1 MNSNKYK
8 KLLSDTLLFSIS
20 NFGSKVL
27 VFLLVPLYTNIL
39 STEEYGTVDL
49 IISMVNLLVPVMTL
63 LIAEAGLR
71 FAFDKNVDKN
81 QVLTAGLLFSII
93 STAVL
98 FFLKPAVN
106 YLNGTISDYWYYLL
120 VIYFLFATSSFLSN
134 YIRGIDKTKLF
145 ALKGIVYT
153 LSLVT
158 TNILFLLVFKWG
170 MKGYIYAFILT
181 EVITVVFMLLGG
193 KIINNFKPSF
203 NITLYKQML
212 KYSIP
217 MIPSTISWWIMNVS
231 SKYIITEYLGLSQ
244 NGIYSVAYKIPSI
257 LSLLTNL
264 FIQAWQISAI
274 QNHEEKDNNNFIKNV
289 YQYYFIISIALS
301 SGLILF
307 SKIMGYILYAKE
319 YFIAWTIVPILIVA
333 YNFSGMSGFL
343 ASVYSAEKKT
353 GMLFYSTV
361 FGAIANIVLNILL
374 IPRFGIMTAAY
385 STLIGFF
392 ITWLIRIIHV
402 QTLIKIE
409 LNYIKLII
417 SLILL
422 TVQSIVTSCQLKYM
436 YIISIAI
443 IIMQIL
449 VFWKELKS
457 IIQTLKKNIFSLKR
471 R

>member
-1 MNSNKYK
+1 MAKNKYK

-39 STEEYGTVDL
+39 TTEEYGTVDL

-63 LIAEAGLR
+63 LIAEAVLR
-71 FAFDKNVDKN
+71 FAFDKDVDKN

-93 STAVL
+93 STAIL

-106 YLNGTISDYWYYLL
+106 YLNSTIAEYWYYLL
-120 VIYFLFATSSFLSN
+120 VIYFLFSTNSYLSN

-153 LSLVT
+153 LALVT

-170 MKGYIYAFILT
+170 MKGYLYAFIVT
-181 EVITVVFMLLGG
+181 EVITVVFMLFGG
-193 KIINNFKPSF
+193 RIVNSFKPSF
-203 NITLYKQML
+203 NIDLYKQML

-231 SKYIITEYLGLSQ
+231 SKYIITEYLGLAQ

-274 QNHEEKDNNNFIKNV
+274 QNHEEKDNNSFIKNV
-289 YQYYFIISIALS
+289 YQYYFIISVALS

-307 SKIMGYILYAKE
+307 AKVMGYILYAKE
-319 YFIAWTIVPILIVA
+319 YFIAWTIVPILIIA

-361 FGAIANIVLNILL
+361 FGAIANIVLNLLL
-374 IPRFGIMTAAY
+374 IPRFGIMAAAY
-385 STLIGFF
+385 TTLIGFL
-392 ITWLIRIIHV
+392 ITWIIRIVHV

-409 LNYIKLII
+409 LNYFKLVI
-417 SLILL
+417 SLVLL
-422 TVQSIVTSCQLKYM
+422 TVQAIITSCQFEYM
-436 YIISIAI
+436 YIVSIAI
-443 IIMQIL
+443 IIMQII

-457 IIQTLKKNIFSLKR
+457 ILFTFKKVLFARGQS
-471 R
+471 